1 MKKYFLATAM
11 ISLSMIGCKKSELN
25 VETVENSDGTVTTTT
40 VEKERTTT
48 LDSVQ
53 IDARVDQATE
63 KFNEVADEAGK
74 TFKQAGEDVKAA
86 AVKGAEKVDQETE
99 KIKADLKKK

>member
-1 MKKYFLATAM
+1 MKKYFLGAAV
-11 ISLSMIGCKKSELN
+11 ISLSLISCKKSEMN

-53 IDARVDQATE
+53 IDQRVDQATE
-63 KFNEVADEAGK
+63 KLNEVADEAGK
-74 TFKQAGEDVKAA
+74 TFKQAGKDVKAA

-99 KIKADLKKK
+99 KIKADLKNK